1 MKTFNFKSNCVKYRD
16 CFFIKGEYEKG
27 KTSLAIFCYS
37 VDKNKKVPRVINVS
51 VNVEDKLK
59 QNEIVIDNYSNSG
72 IISLLKN
79 LGVLK
84 RIIKRTVVNLIMLP
98 IGEIDLDKLD
108 EYCLEKEY
116 LKYA

>member
-51 VNVEDKLK
+51 VNVED
-59 QNEIVIDNYSNSG
+59 N
-72 IISLLKN
+72 
-79 LGVLK
+79 
-84 RIIKRTVVNLIMLP
+84 
-98 IGEIDLDKLD
+98 
-108 EYCLEKEY
+108 
-116 LKYA
+116 